1 MALSATVVLVPS
13 LALPAAVFGQEK
25 LTGPPAAGPSPSAL
39 KPGQTYAN
47 LALAAAAAAFILL
60 VSPATLRAQEAA
72 PPPAGRAALIEQ
84 AQSEKATQ
92 LHPYKPNKVEEI
104 LDNVETALLSG
115 QVHLHPFFDSA
126 YAGGGFT
133 LGAGY
138 AQHVSAYNVVDV
150 RGSITLSGYKRIEA
164 AFIAPRLFDRR
175 ASLNAVGGWREATKV
190 GFFGIGNEHTSVD
203 DRANYSFKQ
212 PYASASLDF
221 WPTRKLLLLRGGVEI
236 SEWNQGSGGG
246 SQPSVEEVYTPQQL
260 PGLGS
265 SPVYLHT
272 QAGVALDSRASP
284 LYARRGAY
292 YGVMFH
298 DFRDR
303 DDAFGFR
310 RTDYEAI
317 QHVPILRETWVL
329 SLHGRLELA
338 NAADGQTIPFY
349 MLPALGGGS
358 SLRGFSSWRFR
369 DLNSLLLQ
377 AEWRVMANRFLD
389 MALFYDAG
397 RVSARRSD
405 LTSGPLKSDYG
416 LGFRFHSAA
425 NTPLRIELAK
435 SNEGLSLVFSSKA
448 SF

>member
-1 MALSATVVLVPS
+1 MLRPAMAFIALTLS
-13 LALPAAVFGQEK
+13 LPVTVFGQDK
-25 LTGPPAAGPSPSAL
+25 VT
-39 KPGQTYAN
+39 
-47 LALAAAAAAFILL
+47 
-60 VSPATLRAQEAA
+60 VPATSRTAI
-72 PPPAGRAALIEQ
+72 IEQ
-84 AQSEKATQ
+84 AQSAKAAQ
-92 LHPYKPNKVEEI
+92 LHPYQPNRVEEI
-104 LDNVETALLSG
+104 LDGLERTLLTG
-115 QVHLHPFFDSA
+115 EMHWHPFFDSA

-138 AQHVSAYNVVDV
+138 ARHVSPYNVVDL
-150 RGSITLSGYKRIEA
+150 RGSVTFSGYKRIEA
-164 AFIAPRLFDRR
+164 AFMAPRLFNRR
-175 ASLNAVGGWREATKV
+175 ASLNAVGGWREATQV
-190 GFFGIGNEHTSVD
+190 GFFGIGNEQTSVD
-203 DRANYSFKQ
+203 DRATYSFTQ
-212 PYASASLDF
+212 PYASANLDF
-221 WPTRKLLLLRGGVEI
+221 SPTRNLLLLHGGIEI
-236 SEWNQGSGGG
+236 SQWNQGAGGG
-246 SQPSVEEVYTPQQL
+246 SHPSVEEIYTPQQL

-265 SPVYLHT
+265 APVYLHT
-272 QAGVALDSRASP
+272 QAGLALDSRASS
-284 LYARRGAY
+284 LYARRGGL
-292 YGVMFH
+292 YGVTFH

-303 DDAFGFR
+303 DEAFGFR

-338 NAADGQTIPFY
+338 NAANGQAIPFY

-369 DLNSLLLQ
+369 DRNSLLLQ

-425 NTPLRIELAK
+425 NTPLRIELAR
-435 SNEGLSLVFSSKA
+435 SNEGLALVFSSKA

>member
-1 MALSATVVLVPS
+1 MLRPAMAFIALTLS
-13 LALPAAVFGQEK
+13 LPVTVFGQDK
-25 LTGPPAAGPSPSAL
+25 VT
-39 KPGQTYAN
+39 
-47 LALAAAAAAFILL
+47 
-60 VSPATLRAQEAA
+60 VPATSRTAI
-72 PPPAGRAALIEQ
+72 IEQ
-84 AQSEKATQ
+84 AQSAKAAQ
-92 LHPYKPNKVEEI
+92 LHPYQPNRVEEI
-104 LDNVETALLSG
+104 LDGLERTLLTG
-115 QVHLHPFFDSA
+115 EMHWHPFFDSA

-138 AQHVSAYNVVDV
+138 ARHVSPYNVVDL
-150 RGSITLSGYKRIEA
+150 RGSVTFSGYKRIEA
-164 AFIAPRLFDRR
+164 AFMAPRLFNRR
-175 ASLNAVGGWREATKV
+175 ASLNAVGGWREATQV
-190 GFFGIGNEHTSVD
+190 GFFGIGNEQTSVD
-203 DRANYSFKQ
+203 DRATYSFTQ
-212 PYASASLDF
+212 PYASANLDF
-221 WPTRKLLLLRGGVEI
+221 SPTRNLLLLHGGIEI
-236 SEWNQGSGGG
+236 SQWNQGAGGG
-246 SQPSVEEVYTPQQL
+246 SHPSVEEIYTPQQL

-265 SPVYLHT
+265 APVYLHT
-272 QAGVALDSRASP
+272 QAGLALDSRASS
-284 LYARRGAY
+284 LDARRGGL
-292 YGVMFH
+292 YGVTFH

-303 DDAFGFR
+303 DEAFGFR

-338 NAADGQTIPFY
+338 NAANGQAIPFY

-369 DLNSLLLQ
+369 DRNSLLLQ

-397 RVSARRSD
+397 RVSASRSD

-425 NTPLRIELAK
+425 NTPLRIELAR
-435 SNEGLSLVFSSKA
+435 SNEGLALVFSSKA